1 MHDKNKEKTL
11 YMTEEMMAFKC
22 FEKFKNLLKNFFG
35 LYCQEIYLETQTK
48 IYSGALFA
56 KIFNNF

>member
-22 FEKFKNLLKNFFG
+22 FEKFKNLLKNF
-35 LYCQEIYLETQTK
+35 LDCIVKRYI
-48 IYSGALFA
+48 
-56 KIFNNF
+56 

>member
-1 MHDKNKEKTL
+1 
-11 YMTEEMMAFKC
+11 MTEEMMAFKC
-22 FEKFKNLLKNFFG
+22 FEKFKNLLKIF
-35 LYCQEIYLETQTK
+35 CQETYSETQTK